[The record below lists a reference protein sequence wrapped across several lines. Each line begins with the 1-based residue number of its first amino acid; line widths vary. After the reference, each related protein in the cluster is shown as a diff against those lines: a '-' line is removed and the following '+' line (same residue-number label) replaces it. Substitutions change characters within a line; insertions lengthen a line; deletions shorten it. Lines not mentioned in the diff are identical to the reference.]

1 MASIKSEFL
10 HSYSTQSFH
19 SHAPRKRV
27 RHMPPSGVTHATIH
41 RAPSDTHTH
50 GHATCNPMWRCE
62 PSESAFSD
70 TRCRVSRSGEHERT
84 TDMLCLCTRQH
95 DSTVQ
100 TSHIT
105 QVLRAARGW
114 RENNTRRG
122 AVTTALQSSVRKV
135 PTIVYRVSPHLL
147 QAAANPSMQPRCA
160 GMHACAR
167 RTQRGAQARHRMI
180 GGLIGPGRAW
190 AGSYSANALAFGH
203 GDVAMGFRLAYL
215 PTGTKTRRPPPSP
228 PSSCFLSSP
237 PRRSRRSPPRSS
249 P

>member
-1 MASIKSEFL
+1 MQPQPHTLAC
-10 HSYSTQSFH
+10 
-19 SHAPRKRV
+19 
-27 RHMPPSGVTHATIH
+27 VTRDRT
-41 RAPSDTHTH
+41 RTPT
-50 GHATCNPMWRCE
+50 PRCE
-62 PSESAFSD
+62 PH
-70 TRCRVSRSGEHERT
+70 VSRSGEHERT

-190 AGSYSANALAFGH
+190 AGSYSAFGH

-237 PRRSRRSPPRSS
+237 PPRSRRSPPRSS